1 MNLSGLINQY
11 RQSFSAFLAARDARE
26 RALLSAAAVAVLLGL
41 YYALLIGP
49 ALAGREHLNRNLPV
63 LRQQAAQL
71 QALAQEAAV
80 FSGKSAP
87 VAAAVSEESIRTAL
101 AHKGLQPQS
110 VTLSG
115 ELAKVQLTAVS
126 FSGMLEWLDDMQKTA
141 KLSVADANIVALP
154 QPDRVNAAL
163 TLRRS
168 GNE

>member
-1 MNLSGLINQY
+1 MNLPGLLHQSG
-11 RQSFSAFLAARDARE
+11 QSLAEFWAARDTRE
-26 RALLSAAAVAVLLGL
+26 RALLAVAAITVALGL
-41 YYALLIGP
+41 YYALLVAP
-49 ALAGREHLNRNLPV
+49 ALTGRGQLHKNLPE

-71 QALAQEAAV
+71 QALAQEAAI

-87 VAAAVSEESIRTAL
+87 VVAAVSEESIRTAL
-101 AHKGLQPQS
+101 AHQGLQPQS

-154 QPDRVNAAL
+154 QPDRVNAVL

>member
-1 MNLSGLINQY
+1 MNRPGLLQQSG
-11 RQSFSAFLAARDARE
+11 QSLAEFWAARDPRE
-26 RALLSAAAVAVLLGL
+26 RALLAAAAIAVALGL
-41 YYALLIGP
+41 YYALLVAP
-49 ALAGREHLNRNLPV
+49 ALTGRGQLHKNLPE

-71 QALAQEAAV
+71 QALAQEAAI

-87 VAAAVSEESIRTAL
+87 VVAAVSEESIRTAL

-141 KLSVADANIVALP
+141 KLSVVDANIVALP

>member
-1 MNLSGLINQY
+1 MNRPGLLQQSG
-11 RQSFSAFLAARDARE
+11 QSLAEFWAARDPRE
-26 RALLSAAAVAVLLGL
+26 RALLAAAAIAVALGL
-41 YYALLIGP
+41 YYALLAAP
-49 ALAGREHLNRNLPV
+49 ALTGRSQLHKNLPE

>member
-1 MNLSGLINQY
+1 MNRSGLLQ
-11 RQSFSAFLAARDARE
+11 QSGQSLAEFWAARDTRE
-26 RALLSAAAVAVLLGL
+26 RALLAAAAIAVVLGL
-41 YYALLIGP
+41 YYALLVAP
-49 ALAGREHLNRNLPV
+49 ALTGRDQLHKNLPE

-141 KLSVADANIVALP
+141 KLSVVDANIVALP